1 MWFKVKD
8 ILTEDEVEYGMKAVI
23 RDGMASTA
31 MTTFTGGIFLTAF
44 ALKLG
49 ASNYIIGLLAAIPP
63 ITQLIQIPAI
73 YLVEKVGNRK
83 AIVVTTSFISRMF
96 WLLVAAIPFLFSG
109 FSAINC
115 LIAGLALYSVFGAVS
130 GCAWNPWLRDLL
142 PQARLGDFFSRRMK
156 VSAILG
162 IILSLAAAGYIDY
175 MKNSFPQQE
184 MYGYSFLFFLGFVAG
199 MIGVYFLSTIPE
211 PRMFRPKN
219 SMHFLKVLSEP
230 FRDENFKNL
239 MAFLGAWTF
248 AVNLAAPFFTVYML
262 KRLNLDMAVI
272 IALSAFSQLVHLLFL
287 RIWGKFTD
295 KFSNKSVLAV
305 SGPLFLGC
313 ILAWTF
319 TTMPDKYVLTLPLLV
334 VIYAFMGI
342 STAGINLASGNIGFK
357 LAPQGRATSF
367 LTASNFVNSLAA
379 SFAPILGGKFVDV
392 FTRYEL
398 SWTMQWKGP
407 AGVVSFDTVN
417 LQSWDFFFLFA
428 FVLGLYSM
436 HRLSLVKEEGEVG
449 EKIVSS
455 AFIAETRRELRN
467 FTTIGGLRQMVNF
480 PYTAFRYVRSHAKR
494 LVLRRGKKD

>member
-8 ILTEDEVEYGMKAVI
+8 ILTEHEIEYGMKAVI

-31 MTTFTGGIFLTAF
+31 MTTFTGGVFLTAF
-44 ALKLG
+44 ALNLG

-63 ITQLIQIPAI
+63 ITQLIQIPSI
-73 YLVEKVGNRK
+73 YLVEKLGNRK
-83 AIVVTTSFISRMF
+83 AIVVTTSLISRMF

-162 IILSLAAAGYIDY
+162 IIFSLAAAGYIDY

-199 MIGVYFLSTIPE
+199 MIGVYFLATIPE
-211 PRMFRPKN
+211 PRMIRPKE
-219 SMHFLKVLSEP
+219 SMHFLKVLCEP
-230 FRDENFKNL
+230 FKDENFKNL

-295 KFSNKSVLAV
+295 KFSKNQ
-305 SGPLFLGC
+305 C
-313 ILAWTF
+313 
-319 TTMPDKYVLTLPLLV
+319 LPSAGRCFSAAYWHGLLRPCR
-334 VIYAFMGI
+334 
-342 STAGINLASGNIGFK
+342 INMF
-357 LAPQGRATSF
+357 
-367 LTASNFVNSLAA
+367 
-379 SFAPILGGKFVDV
+379 
-392 FTRYEL
+392 
-398 SWTMQWKGP
+398 
-407 AGVVSFDTVN
+407 
-417 LQSWDFFFLFA
+417 
-428 FVLGLYSM
+428 
-436 HRLSLVKEEGEVG
+436 
-449 EKIVSS
+449 
-455 AFIAETRRELRN
+455 
-467 FTTIGGLRQMVNF
+467 
-480 PYTAFRYVRSHAKR
+480 
-494 LVLRRGKKD
+494 